1 MKVLYALF
9 IAFGLLIFPYACKD
23 NNSPTSSGGS
33 MGPTPTPMPTAAVTV
48 GTMSIGVFLYTVG
61 DITITHGQSI
71 QWDLTNMGHPLNIDM
86 GSGSCLVSGRTSFPF
101 TYTFTT
107 PGTYHFHCGI
117 HSSCGSGNCPN
128 PFTCTGMIGT
138 ITVN

>member
-1 MKVLYALF
+1 
-9 IAFGLLIFPYACKD
+9 
-23 NNSPTSSGGS
+23 
-33 MGPTPTPMPTAAVTV
+33 MPTAAVTV
-48 GTMSIGVFLYTVG
+48 GTTSIGVFLYTDS

-86 GSGSCLVSGRTSFPF
+86 DSGSCLVSGRTSFPF
-101 TYTFTT
+101 TYTFTA